1 MDAAMQAGYSTDHLL
16 QLADAREASPLDRP
30 MFASLLDDA
39 RRIPD
44 AQYAEYGL
52 DPVQTAGLKERM
64 GAWANQIRTREA
76 NPDIDK
82 SVGLMN
88 SGQAM
93 PAEVQ
98 AAGSAGASGRR
109 GQALNQERAK
119 GERGS

>member
-1 MDAAMQAGYSTDHLL
+1 MDRQ
-16 QLADAREASPLDRP
+16 

-39 RRIPD
+39 QRIPD
-44 AQYAEYGL
+44 AEYAKYWL
-52 DPVQTAGLKERM
+52 DAEQTAGLRGRM

-82 SVGLMN
+82 SVGLLN

-93 PAEVQ
+93 PGQVQ
-98 AAGSAGASGRR
+98 AAGTSGAAGRTGHS
-109 GQALNQERAK
+109 LSQERSK